1 MKIETATF
9 LELVATTSANA
20 TNPKFDI
27 IINHEINLEQYCIA
41 LLNKFFELPLS
52 KYSEF
57 INYQAKHLVDPC
69 KWLSKLE
76 NLITKNEDLFNTKTD
91 LIKYNKI
98 NPITVN
104 KLAISKAVFTDILPD
119 GTGRF
124 FVRSIK
130 ASRSFSIT

>member
-1 MKIETATF
+1 MILKDLKIETATF

-76 NLITKNEDLFNTKTD
+76 NLMRSSSVVMQ
-91 LIKYNKI
+91 
-98 NPITVN
+98 VN
-104 KLAISKAVFTDILPD
+104 I
-119 GTGRF
+119 
-124 FVRSIK
+124 
-130 ASRSFSIT
+130 ASCIALRSFR